1 MKKALTVLLCLTT
14 VLCFSAC
21 STSGTGVGVTT
32 SSDTSA
38 GETSLLSQS
47 PTSTSKN
54 KKKTSKTTTQQQ
66 TTPATKNSSTATK
79 SSTTK
84 PLSST
89 TTSGSKSTA
98 TTTTTQNTPVEEM
111 AYGDIACTPIAGF
124 EQVSF
129 AIQNSSALFNVFI
142 PEDWQLK
149 KSNTG
154 YDIVKNAKTIGRVT
168 ASANAYSPNK
178 AVNAFHSQITSQNVK
193 ITHSIDRVNATSFTR
208 TLCYNGDD
216 NLNKYK
222 KLILTVNY
230 EELDAAA
237 VYKMMNEAQ
246 KATSFTEKNLGVLQI
261 EDNRNRILILGNSF
275 IGTSQIGNILQKMCG
290 SRVTVD
296 AISRGYARVGTYT
309 SDVSVM
315 QSIWDGEYS
324 AVFVCGFFSP
334 TEVAQ
339 FEDMVSVCELSDTK
353 LAIFPAHNENRNIIE
368 DAVALYPNATLID
381 WKGEIDH
388 LIQTGVDYYSFCI
401 NDAHQHST
409 PLAGYVGAHMI
420 YRAILGK
427 IPTATSFDSI
437 LPWELDLLGDYVTT
451 GSVTLFDQSSAYLL
465 P

>member
-14 VLCFSAC
+14 VFCFSAC

-32 SSDTSA
+32 SSDTTA

-47 PTSTSKN
+47 PTSTSQN
-54 KKKTSKTTTQQQ
+54 TKKTSKTSAQNK
-66 TTPATKNSSTATK
+66 TTPATKNSSSAAKTSA
-79 SSTTK
+79 SS
-84 PLSST
+84 

-111 AYGDIACTPIAGF
+111 AYQDIACTPIADF

-129 AIQNSSALFNVFI
+129 AIQNSTALFNIFI

-168 ASANAYSPNK
+168 AAATAYSPK
-178 AVNAFHSQITSQNVK
+178 ESVNAFHGNITSGNVK
-193 ITHSIDRVNATSFTR
+193 ITHSIDRVDATSFTR

-237 VYKMMNEAQ
+237 VYKMMTEVQ

-296 AISRGYARVGTYT
+296 AISRGNARIGTYT
-309 SDVSVM
+309 ADVSVM
-315 QSIWDGEYS
+315 QSIWDGNYS
-324 AVFVCGFFSP
+324 AVFICGFFSP

-339 FEDMVSVCELSDTK
+339 LEDMVSVCELSDTK

-381 WKGEIDH
+381 WKGEIDS
-388 LIQTGVDYYSFCI
+388 LIDTGVDYYSFCI

-420 YRAILGK
+420 YRAILNR